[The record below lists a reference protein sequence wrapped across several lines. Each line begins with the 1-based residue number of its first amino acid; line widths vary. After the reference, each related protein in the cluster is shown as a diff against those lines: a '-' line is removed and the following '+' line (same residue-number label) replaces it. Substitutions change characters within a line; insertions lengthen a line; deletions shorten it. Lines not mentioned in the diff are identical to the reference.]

1 MNNMKTKVW
10 LNLDP
15 QKVDVSYLYKKFDEI
30 GCDFEAEAIP
40 DNTPELLI
48 KKVKDVD
55 IVIATMEPW
64 NETTLGAVKGK
75 VKFIQ
80 KYGTGVDSVDL
91 KAAGK
96 NGIPVANIP
105 GAVPCTSTLALTNAT
120 LPYAIRLADLGWEKA
135 CENDPGLKNGLN
147 IVNGKIVFPAVAE
160 AFGWKI

>member
-1 MNNMKTKVW
+1 M
-10 LNLDP
+10 
-15 QKVDVSYLYKKFDEI
+15 
-30 GCDFEAEAIP
+30 
-40 DNTPELLI
+40 LI

-96 NGIPVANIP
+96 TEFLWQIFRE
-105 GAVPCTSTLALTNAT
+105 LMH
-120 LPYAIRLADLGWEKA
+120 RQ
-135 CENDPGLKNGLN
+135 
-147 IVNGKIVFPAVAE
+147 
-160 AFGWKI
+160 